1 MRPQLSSS
9 SLMTIRKSGEISSDI
24 VRLLDVLIRIERRR
38 QARLRSLPKKES
50 C

>member
-1 MRPQLSSS
+1 MRTQLSSS
-9 SLMTIRKSGEISSDI
+9 SLVTIQKSGEISPDI

-38 QARLRSLPKKES
+38 QARLRSLLKKEP